1 MMKRKLLAVVLPL
14 IGCATVVGSGFA
26 AWYFGDTIG
35 NGAVGKLSPNVN
47 ITAEIDSES
56 TTLTGSYTS
65 EGMPT
70 YLILDQGPAK
80 ADGLAN
86 DDVTQGIAF
95 ASEEKSAIKSSEN
108 VKDFVFTVN
117 YNGVEKSL
125 ADLKNEGNYRIRV
138 EVKIDLTAL
147 QGYVDLAS
155 TAKVTMDETESDSI
169 NGEDLTFGEVGEDSN
184 IYTAN
189 YYAPTNDASK
199 TAEWTFT
206 LGLST
211 TGYKNELLKYAEGMK
226 PTSHPEYV
234 TMTNA
239 IKEGTQQI
247 NITATAYLE
256 IDPTVG
262 A

>member
-1 MMKRKLLAVVLPL
+1 MTKRKLLAVVLPL
-14 IGCATVVGSGFA
+14 VGCATVVGSGFA

-35 NGAVGKLSPNVN
+35 NGDEGKLSPNVH
-47 ITAEIDSES
+47 ITSEIDSQS
-56 TTLTGSYTS
+56 TTLTGSFTS

-70 YLILDQGPAK
+70 HLILDQGPARA

-95 ASEEKSAIKSSEN
+95 ASEAKSAIKSSEN

-117 YNGVEKSL
+117 YNGGEKSL

-147 QGYVDLAS
+147 QGYVDLVS
-155 TAKVTMDETESDSI
+155 DAKVAIDKTTSEELDDSVGKFTEGQD
-169 NGEDLTFGEVGEDSN
+169 N
-184 IYTAN
+184 IYTAT
-189 YYAPTNDASK
+189 YIAPTDDNTSK
-199 TAEWTFT
+199 TAQWTFT

-211 TGYKNELLKYAEGMK
+211 TEYRNELLKYAVGMK
-226 PTSHPEYV
+226 PTSHEQYA
-234 TMTNA
+234 TMTGL
-239 IKEGTQQI
+239 IGTSAHI